1 MSSIRA
7 LEYELS
13 AVKTLATN
21 RLETARSVLAG
32 AGMDGLSKSE
42 CYELQMAITATLRII
57 ERGEYALGSGNA

>member
-1 MSSIRA
+1 MSTIHT

-13 AVKTLATN
+13 AVKALATN
-21 RLETARSVLAG
+21 RLEKARSVLAS

-57 ERGEYALGSGNA
+57 ERGEYALRSSNA